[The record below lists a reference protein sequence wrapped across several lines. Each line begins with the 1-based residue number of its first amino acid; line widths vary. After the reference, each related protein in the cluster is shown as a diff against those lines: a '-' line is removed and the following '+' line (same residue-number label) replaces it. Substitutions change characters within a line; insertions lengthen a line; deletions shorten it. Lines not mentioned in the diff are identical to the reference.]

1 VKHPWPRDE
10 RALSRVERFQF
21 QADLTKLGFATGTPD
36 GVLGR
41 KSRAALRQYQK
52 FKSLP
57 ADGFATASLLVM
69 LDADAA
75 KKN

>member
-1 VKHPWPRDE
+1 MTLKRPLARAE
-10 RALSRVERFQF
+10 RIQF
-21 QADLTKLGFATGTPD
+21 QADLNALGFDLGTPD

-52 FKSLP
+52 SKGLA
-57 ADGFATASLLVM
+57 ADGFATASLLTM
-69 LDADAA
+69 LDADAI